1 MKFQACTPNPELR
14 STVDCIWTLEAGPDE
29 TAGAIEPVLPD
40 GCPELVLQFG
50 DRFERVYEDGRSERQ
65 SDLVFAGQLTSQ
77 VSLRPTGT
85 VATLGVRFRPGSAA
99 ALLHMPQQ
107 PLLGTTHGVDA
118 LDGRLARDLAAI
130 RDRARSMDDAV
141 DQVQRYLCTRI
152 ASRWSDPRVLAAVEA
167 IRRHGGQMPID
178 DLATRIGMTRRHL
191 ERRFDTFVGISPK
204 RLARIVRFQ
213 RALRMLQR
221 PVGSGVTTAVEC
233 GYADQPHFIREF
245 SELAGCS
252 PGAHLLRHAELSG
265 FFTNVVGRTST
276 VRPTTTA

>member
-1 MKFQACTPNPELR
+1 M
-14 STVDCIWTLEAGPDE
+14 
-29 TAGAIEPVLPD
+29 
-40 GCPELVLQFG
+40 
-50 DRFERVYEDGRSERQ
+50 
-65 SDLVFAGQLTSQ
+65 
-77 VSLRPTGT
+77 SLRPTGT

-99 ALLHMPQQ
+99 ALLHMPQR

-152 ASRWSDPRVLAAVEA
+152 DSRWSDPRVLAAVET
-167 IRRHGGQMPID
+167 IRRHGGQMAID

-191 ERRFDTFVGISPK
+191 ERRFDTLVGISPK

-213 RALRMLQR
+213 RALQNAAAAG
-221 PVGSGVTTAVEC
+221 GSGVTTAVEC

-245 SELAGCS
+245 TELAGCS

-265 FFTNVVGRTST
+265 LFTRTPHRHVVRTFRSAFRSAEAGQGRPKGLHYESYGRYSMKTDLSASRSGGSSAEPGGISLLLSRKLMMSMT
-276 VRPTTTA
+276 ICGVSESGLF

>member
-1 MKFQACTPNPELR
+1 MKFQARAPNPELR
-14 STVDCIWTLEAGPDE
+14 SAVDCIWTLEANPDE

-50 DRFERVYEDGRSERQ
+50 DRFERVYEDGRFERQ

-99 ALLHMPQQ
+99 ALLHMPQHS
-107 PLLGTTHGVDA
+107 LLGTTHGVDA
-118 LDGRLARDLAAI
+118 LDDRLARDLAAI

-141 DQVQRYLCTRI
+141 DQVQQYLFIRMDL
-152 ASRWSDPRVLAAVEA
+152 RWSDPGVLAAVET
-167 IRRHGGQMPID
+167 IRRHGGQMAID

-213 RALRMLQR
+213 RALRMLHARPERPGLQR
-221 PVGSGVTTAVEC
+221 PAGNGATTAIEC

-245 SELAGCS
+245 TELAGCS

-265 FFTNVVGRTST
+265 FFTR
-276 VRPTTTA
+276 A